1 MNIFLLY
8 NTILPDLFLPLIP
21 RHKTII
27 KYKKMKKIGLS
38 AKFLIPGLLL
48 VSFYAFKQQG
58 EKINLGSLKIGSE
71 VSFVQGSDGDWGIE
85 ISGNNFAALSQQ
97 KPAQIEVYRGDN
109 NINCL
114 TSGYKTIEK
123 KNNVIIARVSLTD
136 KGNAKFNVEDY
147 WKISD
152 DVLSLSRKV
161 NVNGTEDNTG
171 FFSAIRFSTKSSIK
185 WEDINYYAPDVLYGD
200 PTYDGDTSPG
210 GTLPYKAKCFSIRE
224 DAMSAPLFGLSFKN
238 GNWVA
243 VLDLAP
249 NGETTTEESNATA
262 SATIIDEHLKF
273 GALGA
278 RESIGGGVEFGFWLP
293 GTTSEFTGGNGP
305 TGVTAA
311 TQVVRHRYNPVK
323 EGFTQSYQVGF
334 RLSKGESFNSMIR
347 DAWRWAWESL
357 KPKVTPIN
365 IEAAR
370 GAMIDHLAAHV
381 LVVGDMAGVGFLYD
395 AVTGNP
401 GSYRRTITT
410 RPAGQ
415 PGLGAPQT
423 QPGQTPNRPQ
433 NAMPGRN
440 NLTPDA
446 ALEMQNFA
454 RTLGVDLDTHA
465 NELVLW
471 PKIIMG
477 FVAKGIESADQLLQE
492 GDRDKSPRGQKMRNL
507 GLMMINSFVRIVPM
521 APPAGTGF
529 NLMTGKPDC
538 QSTGIVT
545 IREPS
550 EDIRTL
556 IDVIRREKKMG
567 REHPDWMAWC
577 KQFGDWLVP
586 QQHLDGSFPRSWNA
600 GSGTPREESGT
611 SSCIPVPLLVKL
623 SEETGD
629 KKYLECAIR
638 AADYTWDTYGS
649 RGIFIGGATDNPN
662 VTDKEAGMLALEGY
676 LILYENTKDTRWLE
690 RAKAAA
696 NFAESWIWI
705 WNVPMPIDAD
715 AANLG
720 WKPGVP
726 TTGVNGITARGSG
739 VDQYMAWSVP
749 AYAKLYKYTND
760 THYLDVARILLL
772 NTKAML
778 AIPGRTYD
786 LLGPGWQQEN
796 WSMGRN
802 RGNGSHRSWLPWV
815 SVNHLHGITG
825 LEEFDPVLFQ
835 KLSKE

>member
-1 MNIFLLY
+1 MKNLVVLS
-8 NTILPDLFLPLIP
+8 
-21 RHKTII
+21 
-27 KYKKMKKIGLS
+27 KY
-38 AKFLIPGLLL
+38 L
-48 VSFYAFKQQG
+48 VFACAVVVLAACGQG
-58 EKINLGSLKIGSE
+58 NKVKLGNLESE
-71 VSFVQGSDGDWGIE
+71 ASVSFVRGATGDWGIE
-85 ISGNNFAALSQQ
+85 VSSSLFPQLINQ
-97 KPAQIEVYRGDN
+97 KPAQVEVFKGEK
-109 NINCL
+109 NITQL
-114 TSGYKTIEK
+114 AEGYQSVQ
-123 KNNVIIARVSLTD
+123 KNADVIIAKAKVSNKGGATFDIED
-136 KGNAKFNVEDY
+136 KWSITG
-147 WKISD
+147 
-152 DVLSLSRKV
+152 DVLSLDRKLSV
-161 NVNGTEDNTG
+161 SGTEDSTG
-171 FFSAIRFSTKSSIK
+171 FLSAIRLSTEPTVK
-185 WEDINYYAPDVLYGD
+185 WEDASYFAPDVLYGD
-200 PTYDGDTSPG
+200 PTYDGETSPG
-210 GTLPYKAKCFSIRE
+210 GTLPYQAKCFSIRE

-238 GNWVA
+238 GNWAA
-243 VLDLAP
+243 VMDLAP
-249 NGETTTEESNATA
+249 NGETTTAESSAAASTPIIEE
-262 SATIIDEHLKF
+262 HMKF

-278 RESIGGGVEFGFWLP
+278 REVTGGGVEFGFWMP
-293 GTTSEFTGGNGP
+293 GTTNEFSGGFGP
-305 TGVTAA
+305 VGVTPP

-323 EGFTQSYQVGF
+323 DGFVQGYQVGF
-334 RLSKGESFNSMIR
+334 RLSKGKSFNSMVR

-357 KPKVTPIN
+357 KPQVTPID
-365 IEAAR
+365 IEVAR
-370 GAMIDHLAAHV
+370 RAMIDHLADHV

-395 AVTGNP
+395 AVTGKP
-401 GSYRRTITT
+401 GSYRRTTPS
-410 RPAGQ
+410 RPAAQ
-415 PGLGAPQT
+415 PAPNVQ
-423 QPGQTPNRPQ
+423 QGRPGQTAPNRPA

-440 NLTPDA
+440 NLTPEA
-446 ALEMQNFA
+446 AKEMQDFA
-454 RTLGVDLDTHA
+454 RKLGVDLDTKA

-492 GDRDKSPRGQKMRNL
+492 GDRDPSPRGQKMREL
-507 GLMMINSFVRIVPM
+507 GLKMINSFVRIVPM
-521 APPAGTGF
+521 SPPAGTGF

-556 IDVIRREKKMG
+556 IDVIRREKKQG
-567 REHPDWMAWC
+567 REHPEWLAWC
-577 KQFGDWLVP
+577 KQFGDWLIP
-586 QQHLDGSFPRSWNA
+586 QQRTDGSFPRSWNA
-600 GSGTPREESGT
+600 GLGTPREESGT

-629 KKYLECAIR
+629 QKYLDCAIR
-638 AADYTWDTYGS
+638 AADYTWETYGS

-676 LILYENTKDTRWLE
+676 LILYENTKDNKWLE
-690 RAKAAA
+690 RAQAAA

-715 AANLG
+715 PATLG
-720 WKPGVP
+720 WKPGVS
-726 TTGVNGITARGSG
+726 TVGVNGITARGSG

-760 THYLDVARILLL
+760 EHYLDVARILLL

-786 LLGPGWQQEN
+786 LKGPGWQQEN

-825 LEEFDPVLFQ
+825 LEEFDPALFQ
-835 KLSKE
+835 QLSNKK

>member
-1 MNIFLLY
+1 
-8 NTILPDLFLPLIP
+8 
-21 RHKTII
+21 
-27 KYKKMKKIGLS
+27 MKKFSKNIMLCLCLWALAS
-38 AKFLIPGLLL
+38 CT
-48 VSFYAFKQQG
+48 QQN
-58 EKINLGSLKIGSE
+58 KVNLGAMQSGAT
-71 VSFVQGSDGDWGIE
+71 VSFVRGTENEWGIE
-85 ISGNNFAALSQQ
+85 VSSNLFPQLTNQ
-97 KPAQIEVYRGDN
+97 KPAQVEVFKGEKNITQLSTGYQSVQKDAGVILAKAKVSNENGTSFEIE
-109 NINCL
+109 
-114 TSGYKTIEK
+114 
-123 KNNVIIARVSLTD
+123 D
-136 KGNAKFNVEDY
+136 KWSITG
-147 WKISD
+147 
-152 DVLSLSRKV
+152 DVLSLDRKLSV
-161 NVNGTEDNTG
+161 SGSEENAG
-171 FFSAIRFSTKSSIK
+171 FLSAIRLSTGPTVK
-185 WEDINYYAPDVLYGD
+185 WEDANYFAPDVLYGD
-200 PTYDGDTSPG
+200 PTYDGETSPG

-224 DAMSAPLFGLSFKN
+224 DAISAPLFGLSFKN
-238 GNWVA
+238 GNWAA
-243 VLDLAP
+243 VMDLAP
-249 NGETTTEESNATA
+249 NGETTTAESSAAASTPIIEEH
-262 SATIIDEHLKF
+262 IKF

-278 RESIGGGVEFGFWLP
+278 REIAGEGVEFGFWMP
-293 GTTSEFTGGNGP
+293 GTTSEFAGGFGP
-305 TGVTAA
+305 VGVTPPS
-311 TQVVRHRYNPVK
+311 QVVRHRYNPVK
-323 EGFTQSYQVGF
+323 DGFTQSYQVGF
-334 RLSKGESFNSMIR
+334 RMSKGESFNSMVR
-347 DAWRWAWESL
+347 DAWRWAWETL
-357 KPKVTPIN
+357 KPQVTPID

-370 GAMIDHLAAHV
+370 RAMIDHLADHV

-401 GSYRRTITT
+401 GSYRRTPAP
-410 RPAGQ
+410 RPSAQNVQSGS
-415 PGLGAPQT
+415 AA
-423 QPGQTPNRPQ
+423 PNRPV
-433 NAMPGRN
+433 NSMPLGRN
-440 NLTPDA
+440 NLTPEA
-446 ALEMQNFA
+446 AKEMQDFA
-454 RTLGVDLDTHA
+454 RTLGVDLDTQA

-492 GDRDKSPRGQKMRNL
+492 GDRDPSPRGQKMRKL

-521 APPAGTGF
+521 SPPAGTGF

-556 IDVIRREKKMG
+556 IDVIRREKKLG
-567 REHPDWMAWC
+567 HEHPEWLAWC

-586 QQHLDGSFPRSWNA
+586 QQRTDGSFPRSWNA
-600 GSGTPREESGT
+600 GLGTPREESGT

-623 SEETGD
+623 SEETGQQ
-629 KKYLECAIR
+629 KYLDCAIR
-638 AADYTWDTYGS
+638 AADYTWETYGS

-676 LILYENTKDTRWLE
+676 LILYENTKDNKWLE
-690 RAKAAA
+690 RAQAAA

-715 AANLG
+715 PATLG
-720 WKPGVP
+720 WKPGVS
-726 TTGVNGITARGSG
+726 TVGVNGITARGSG

-760 THYLDVARILLL
+760 EHYLNVARILLL

-825 LEEFDPVLFQ
+825 LEEFDKDLYKQ
-835 KLSKE
+835 LSKTN

>member
-1 MNIFLLY
+1 MKKLNSIAKKLLPGFLL
-8 NTILPDLFLPLIP
+8 LAF
-21 RHKTII
+21 
-27 KYKKMKKIGLS
+27 S
-38 AKFLIPGLLL
+38 A
-48 VSFYAFKQQG
+48 SAQQVAR
-58 EKINLGSLKIGSE
+58 INLGNYRIGSV
-71 VSFVQGSDGDWGIE
+71 VSFVQGKDGEWGIE
-85 ISGNNFAALSQQ
+85 ISGNNFAELTQM
-97 KPAQIEVYRGDN
+97 KPAQIEIYKGADN
-109 NINCL
+109 IFRL
-114 TSGYKTIEK
+114 SAGYNTVEK
-123 KNNVIIARVSLTD
+123 KNNIITAKTTLKAQS
-136 KGNAKFNVEDY
+136 GAKFNIEDQ
-147 WKISD
+147 WSLSE
-152 DVLSLSRKV
+152 DVLLLNRKV
-161 NVNGTEDNTG
+161 YVIGTENNTG
-171 FFSAIRFSTKSSIK
+171 FFSAIKFSTNPKIK
-185 WEDINYYAPDVLYGD
+185 WEDLNYFAPDVLYGD

-238 GNWVA
+238 GCWAA

-249 NGETTTEESNATA
+249 NGETTTEESSATA
-262 SATIIDEHLKF
+262 SATIIDEHIKF

-278 RESIGGGVEFGFWLP
+278 QEITGGGIEFGFWLP
-293 GTTSEFTGGNGP
+293 GTTREFAGGFGP
-305 TGVTAA
+305 TSA
-311 TQVVRHRYNPVK
+311 TVPSQVVRHRYNPVK
-323 EGFTQSYQVGF
+323 EGFTQNYQVGF
-334 RLSKGESFNSMIR
+334 RLSKGESFNSMVR

-357 KPKVTPIN
+357 KPKVTPVD

-370 GAMIDHLAAHV
+370 RAMIDHLADHV
-381 LVVGDMAGVGFLYD
+381 LVAGDMAGVGFLYD
-395 AVTGNP
+395 AVTGKP
-401 GSYRRTITT
+401 GSYRRTTT
-410 RPAGQ
+410 PVPAVQANAPLQQTGSGQ
-415 PGLGAPQT
+415 T
-423 QPGQTPNRPQ
+423 TPNRPQ

-440 NLTPDA
+440 NLTPEA

-454 RTLGVDLDTHA
+454 RTLGVDLDTRA

-477 FVAKGIESADQLLQE
+477 FVAKGIESADQLLLE
-492 GDRDKSPRGQKMRNL
+492 GDRDKGPRGQKMRNL

-538 QSTGIVT
+538 QTTGIVT

-567 REHPDWMAWC
+567 REHPEWMAWC

-586 QQHLDGSFPRSWNA
+586 QQRADGSFPRSWNA
-600 GSGTPREESGT
+600 GSGTAREESGT

-629 KKYLECAIR
+629 KKYLDCAIR
-638 AADYTWDTYGS
+638 AASYTWDTYGC

-676 LILYENTKDTRWLE
+676 LILYENTKDPKWLE
-690 RAKAAA
+690 CAKAAA

-705 WNVPMPIDAD
+705 WNVPMPADAD
-715 AANLG
+715 EANLG
-720 WKPGVP
+720 WKPGVS
-726 TTGVNGITARGSG
+726 TIGVNGITARGSG

-749 AYAKLYKYTND
+749 AYAKMYKYTND
-760 THYLDVARILLL
+760 EHYLDVTRILLL

-825 LEEFDPVLFQ
+825 LEEFDKELFTRLA
-835 KLSKE
+835 KGN